1 MPLEKVPTSFFSDII
16 CNAKYENIGNE
27 IQCFS
32 KKKHYNNTK
41 WLNISEIGTLKI
53 VKILLRGLSNTVC
66 LCEWVIDNT
75 ATSILGNCSNCINI
89 DLLNINKIYKKCEEK
104 SISPFKNNYISKI
117 YNSEVNQVSP
127 EIICDK
133 NKTDNNKF
141 HNVDNIKKET
151 LCKEENTNTDL
162 KYEIIKNINLF
173 INNNDYK
180 KEDNSKI
187 KNKKDRTLDNIG
199 LHKENIIQLVV
210 KIKHKELYSKIND
223 CNKFAEVEIHKKLKH
238 SNILNMI
245 LSAEDEKYICVF
257 LEYSSI
263 GDLYSFVG
271 FNILKERE
279 VKIIVSQILF
289 ALYYLHI
296 KGIIHCDLKL
306 ENLLLFNFDE
316 ESLLFESNLLSDI
329 NICHTNQFK
338 KLNTQKLM
346 HSINENVK
354 NNPNIKAFKYIV
366 KLCDFG
372 LSVKC
377 EFDKFYPF
385 NGIRGSYG
393 FIAPELFQESS
404 FNNKIDMWALGII
417 SFLLLGGYKP
427 FYPCSRFEEKVI
439 FHERYWHNISPEA
452 KNFIQSLL
460 EIDPFKRINV
470 IEAMDHP
477 WIRNYFIDT

>member
-1 MPLEKVPTSFFSDII
+1 MPLEKIPMSFFSDIL
-16 CNAKYENIGNE
+16 CNTKYENISNE
-27 IQCFS
+27 IQCLS
-32 KKKHYNNTK
+32 QKKHYNNNTK
-41 WLNISEIGTLKI
+41 SLNISEIGSFKI

-66 LCEWVIDNT
+66 LCEWAIDNT
-75 ATSILGNCSNCINI
+75 TASILGKYANCINN
-89 DLLNINKIYKKCEEK
+89 DLLKLNKIYKKREK
-104 SISPFKNNYISKI
+104 KTTFPFKSNYISKF
-117 YNSEVNQVSP
+117 YNSVINQVSP
-127 EIICDK
+127 EITYDK
-133 NKTDNNKF
+133 NKTDNNKIHDF
-141 HNVDNIKKET
+141 DNKKRET
-151 LCKEENTNTDL
+151 LCKEKNKNTHL
-162 KYEIIKNINLF
+162 KYEIIKKINLF

-180 KEDNSKI
+180 KENHTKI
-187 KNKKDRTLDNIG
+187 KNKKDCTLDNNG

-210 KIKHKELYSKIND
+210 KIKHKELYSKINE
-223 CNKFAEVEIHKKLKH
+223 CNKITEVEIHKKLKH
-238 SNILNMI
+238 CNILNMI
-245 LSAEDEKYICVF
+245 LSVEDEKYICVF

-271 FNILKERE
+271 FNILKEKE

-316 ESLLFESNLLSDI
+316 ESFLFESNLLSDI
-329 NICHTNQFK
+329 KMSHINKFK
-338 KLNTQKLM
+338 KLNTKKLV
-346 HSINENVK
+346 HSIKENVK
-354 NNPNIKAFKYIV
+354 NNPNIKVFKYIV

-377 EFDKFYPF
+377 EFDQFYPF

-393 FIAPELFQESS
+393 FIAPELFQECS

-417 SFLLLGGYKP
+417 SFLLLGGYRP

-452 KNFIQSLL
+452 KHFIQSLL
-460 EIDPFKRINV
+460 EIDPFKRMNV

-477 WIRNYFIDT
+477 W